1 MISKCISVILIVLST
16 FNLHLLTP
24 EGQGQ
29 GHGVSAQI
37 TGQDFD
43 QLMVVDP
50 EPGTDSNEVTEAP
63 NPSEFTFDLDLHTLT
78 MALK

>member
-1 MISKCISVILIVLST
+1 MISKCISVIFIALST
-16 FNLHLLTP
+16 SNLYLLTP

-37 TGQDFD
+37 TGQDPD
-43 QLMVVDP
+43 QLTVVDP

-63 NPSEFTFDLDLHTLT
+63 YPSEFTFDLDLYILT
-78 MALK
+78 MTLK